1 MERRE
6 ERIGNAASRTVCPV
20 RAKGSAVRRED
31 DEPRLFTVR
40 IWSEDVDGVAEH
52 RGQVRDVAS
61 GAFASFRDWLHLTSF
76 LDEQLDHHRP
86 LTDEETHG

>member
-1 MERRE
+1 MRL
-6 ERIGNAASRTVCPV
+6 I
-20 RAKGSAVRRED
+20 RAKGCAVQRED

-61 GAFASFRDWLHLTSF
+61 GAFASFREWSHLTSF
-76 LDEQLDHHRP
+76 LAEQLDHHLP
-86 LTDEETHG
+86 LTDEETHR